1 MTRARTTTPLFI
13 LLDANVIF
21 EACRQGIW
29 ESLLQKVR
37 IAVPSIIARDE
48 ALFVEIGE
56 TTLPLKLPEDIDS
69 GRLEELSADASAMG
83 DVQRLFDRTFVD
95 GLHEGELEA
104 LAIIYVSEE
113 EIVFCTA
120 DQMAI
125 QALAMMDHADR
136 GISFEALLRKTGL
149 WRKMER
155 HFIEAFFRE
164 HIERGKTK
172 RIRGEGIRR

>member
-1 MTRARTTTPLFI
+1 MTTPRTTAPLFI

-21 EACRQGIW
+21 EAYRQGIW
-29 ESLLQKVR
+29 GSLLQKVR

-48 ALFVEIGE
+48 ALFADIGE
-56 TTLPLKLPEDIDS
+56 TTFPLKLPEDVDS
-69 GRLEELSADASAMG
+69 GRLEELTADSSVMHG
-83 DVQRLFDRTFVD
+83 VQRLFDRAFVD

-104 LAIIYVSEE
+104 LAIIHTSDE
-113 EIVFCTA
+113 EILFCTA

-125 QALAMMDHADR
+125 QALAMMDHANR
-136 GISFEALLRKTGL
+136 GVSFEALLRKAGL

-155 HFIEAFFRE
+155 HFTEAFFRQ

-172 RIRGEGIRR
+172 RIKGEGIRK